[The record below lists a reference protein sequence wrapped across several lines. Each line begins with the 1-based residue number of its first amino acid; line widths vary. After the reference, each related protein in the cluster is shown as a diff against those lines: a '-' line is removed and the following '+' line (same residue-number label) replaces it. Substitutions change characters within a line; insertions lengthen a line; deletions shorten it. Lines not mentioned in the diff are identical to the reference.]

1 MQVKDMDMDDLN
13 DGSDLDFSGSDLH
26 PASDIFSVTPLEG
39 HATFFPEIAFLT
51 MLGGPW
57 HQRLPMTEGFRACYA
72 IWLGGLFVTSLSA
85 VRFCDVR
92 LYDRRLEP
100 HFVVQLRCAV
110 ETICFSL
117 DQLMILSRNS
127 FAEISQLHSCILP
140 LVAALK
146 CG

>member
-85 VRFCDVR
+85 VRFCDDDCTTDGLSHILLFSYGVR
-92 LYDRRLEP
+92 WKQ
-100 HFVVQLRCAV
+100 FA
-110 ETICFSL
+110 SL
-117 DQLMILSRNS
+117 LIN
-127 FAEISQLHSCILP
+127 
-140 LVAALK
+140 
-146 CG
+146 